1 MADRSFKH
9 FFFAG
14 GGTGGHIYPNL
25 AVADSVSHLD
35 KEAYI
40 TFFCSR
46 REVDARVLSPTGYEF
61 LPLPAVGFGIRPKQF
76 AQFFAQFFASYGFVK
91 HVMAPVRHEAAVIGT
106 GGFVTAPVVMAARAL
121 KIPVF
126 LINVDGKP
134 GKANRF
140 LGRLARRI
148 FVQFEDSKKY
158 FKGAQKSVAVTGCP
172 LRKEFEA
179 SFSNR
184 AGDVGT
190 ASNKSFFDKL
200 RSAGLEIQE
209 GKKILLV
216 TGASSGARNINE
228 AMIRLLDQLKAFAGA
243 WQVVHLTGQAEY
255 ARVREAVQSEAAWY
269 HAVDYWDDMATLL
282 GAADIV
288 VGRAGAVSVAE
299 YAAAGAATVCLPYPY
314 HKDRH
319 QYQNAEVLAKEGA
332 AVVVEDRITEPQRTA
347 TELGTVLKDLM
358 SDDRRR
364 QAMRAAAR
372 RIGKT
377 NAADEIAKIVLGSQL
392 F

>member
-1 MADRSFKH
+1 VANRSFKH

-25 AVADSVSHLD
+25 AVADSISQLNKD
-35 KEAYI
+35 AYI

-61 LPLPAVGFGIRPKQF
+61 LPLPAVGFGLRPKQF
-76 AQFFAQFFASYGFVK
+76 AQFFGQLFSSYGFVK
-91 HVMAPVRHEAAVIGT
+91 HIMAPVRHEAAVIGT

-140 LGRLARRI
+140 LGRLAKRI

-158 FKGAQKSVAVTGCP
+158 FKGDQKSVTVTGCP

-179 SFSNR
+179 LFSNR
-184 AGDVGT
+184 AVET
-190 ASNKSFFDKL
+190 ASNNSFVDKL

-228 AMIRLLDQLKAFAGA
+228 AMIQLLEQLKAFSGA

-255 ARVREAVQSEAAWY
+255 ARVQEAVQSEAGWY
-269 HAVDYWDDMATLL
+269 HAVDYWDDMAPLL

-319 QYQNAEVLAKEGA
+319 QYQNAEVLAKAGA
-332 AVVVEDRITEPQRTA
+332 AVIVEDRISEPRRTA
-347 TELGTVLKDLM
+347 TELGIVLKDLM

-364 QAMRAAAR
+364 QAMRTAAR

-377 NAADEIAKIVLGSQL
+377 NAADEIAKIVLGS
-392 F
+392 